1 LVVLTWKKNI
11 RLSCRRRKPNE
22 SLRELAQD
30 VRRLTMLA
38 YPGDRSTMSERLA
51 KEHFICAFD
60 DPDLELKVREKARFC
75 SQVCTARRGI
85 QKRRTTETFAH
96 E

>member
-1 LVVLTWKKNI
+1 
-11 RLSCRRRKPNE
+11 
-22 SLRELAQD
+22 
-30 VRRLTMLA
+30 MLA

-60 DPDLELKVREKARFC
+60 DPDLELKVREKARFR